1 MSEKYDRVEV
11 KLYKKKLPVR
21 EIEFGQD
28 TAETILEAIRFYWI
42 NAERIENDML
52 KTGSQRLRNS
62 AFNLKKDL
70 QEVMDILYDR

>member
-1 MSEKYDRVEV
+1 MTEKFDRVEI

-21 EIEFGQD
+21 EIEFGPD
-28 TAETILEAIRFYWI
+28 TAETILEAVRFYWI
-42 NAERIENDML
+42 NAERIEVDMM

-70 QEVMDILYDR
+70 QEVMDILYGR